1 MYVSLSKSQ
10 IDRPRAVRW
19 MRKEAG
25 QAALVG
31 FASPGDSVIAVR
43 DSAAAAAAPVQ
54 RRRYCSSF
62 FCFFASFGW
71 CMEAGLWSYRLRSLA
86 PPCDMRA
93 RTRTSTPGL
102 FWLGT
107 VRAAVRWRGSVTR
120 WPTPTAEPGVV
131 ADWPLRPR
139 MDGQLAPSFLGVFP
153 VDFAFSVSGFDVG
166 GNACSTV
173 WFWSVRR
180 RDR

>member
-62 FCFFASFGW
+62 FFFFCFF
-71 CMEAGLWSYRLRSLA
+71 
-86 PPCDMRA
+86 
-93 RTRTSTPGL
+93 
-102 FWLGT
+102 WLMYGSG
-107 VRAAVRWRGSVTR
+107 AVELPVT
-120 WPTPTAEPGVV
+120 
-131 ADWPLRPR
+131 
-139 MDGQLAPSFLGVFP
+139 FLGP
-153 VDFAFSVSGFDVG
+153 AM
-166 GNACSTV
+166 
-173 WFWSVRR
+173 
-180 RDR
+180 